1 MPLLQVTNLSV
12 EFPTD
17 DGLVRAVDSVSF
29 TLDHNETL
37 GIVGESG
44 SGKSVTSLAILGLLP
59 KRARVQ
65 GSILFDDV
73 ELVGMSEKQIR
84 PIRGKHIAMIFQDA
98 LTSLNPVFTVGNQ
111 IREAISAHDASMS
124 KAALQER
131 AVELLDIVGI
141 PNAAQRVNQ
150 FPHEFSGGMR
160 QRAMIAMCIANEPAV
175 LIADEPTTALDVTVQ
190 AQVLEVLRRIQDRT
204 NSSIMM
210 ITHDLGVIA
219 GIADRVMVMYAGRQV
234 EQGDVEDVFYRTGH
248 PYTQGLLASLPRVD
262 GRDSDSRLYRIAG
275 QPPSMISLPP
285 GCSFTPRCPHA
296 VAGVCDTTRPENQT
310 LSESHVSNC
319 HFASDLVSEAKQ

>member
-1 MPLLQVTNLSV
+1 
-12 EFPTD
+12 
-17 DGLVRAVDSVSF
+17 
-29 TLDHNETL
+29 
-37 GIVGESG
+37 
-44 SGKSVTSLAILGLLP
+44 
-59 KRARVQ
+59 
-65 GSILFDDV
+65 
-73 ELVGMSEKQIR
+73 
-84 PIRGKHIAMIFQDA
+84 
-98 LTSLNPVFTVGNQ
+98 
-111 IREAISAHDASMS
+111 
-124 KAALQER
+124 
-131 AVELLDIVGI
+131 
-141 PNAAQRVNQ
+141 
-150 FPHEFSGGMR
+150 MR
-160 QRAMIAMCIANEPAV
+160 QRAMIAMCIANEPEV

-204 NSSIMM
+204 NSAIMM

-275 QPPSMISLPP
+275 QPPSMIALPP

-296 VAGVCDTTRPENQT
+296 VAGVCDTTRPENHA

-319 HFASDLVSEAKQ
+319 HFASDLVSEARQ